1 MKLTALLKNKYSALT
16 VFSLVSILV
25 YFNCF
30 SIGFISDDFTYLLGV
45 QQNGWQSVTN
55 NFNDDFFLPL
65 THIVQL
71 IIFTFFGENDTVFH
85 AFQLVVH
92 VAVAWQI
99 YLLVKENSSSE
110 KTIFPFLCG
119 LIFLVLPYHTESVIW
134 LASVGYLLSLF
145 FSLLSIRHY
154 LNENYFLFYL
164 FLVLA
169 IFSKE
174 MGYIVPLII
183 VILDWYQF
191 RVYRIKSKAIPI
203 GLIVIAILGI
213 RFLVLGSLIGGYGNA
228 IHLNT
233 NLLTLV
239 KVPCV
244 YLLKYITFF
253 RYSQSTILSLLVIC
267 LLIGIS
273 TPYVKQLIK
282 IKSKRPV
289 VFIFLLF
296 IATLLPVINLET
308 TSLFAIQ
315 SDRYGYFNA
324 VVFAVALSQVLTYWK
339 SNFTFLLSILVV
351 AAFSTLTIQDTFKW
365 KNASIISQQYLS
377 ALSSLAIDN
386 SSILIINAPDNYQG
400 AYVLRNGIN
409 DFLKSKN
416 KNVQVSIINYQTV
429 NSKKWG
435 EETEKDTDYLNKI
448 DSDNHKKYDQI
459 IYYVNGK
466 FKSIEK

>member
-1 MKLTALLKNKYSALT
+1 M
-16 VFSLVSILV
+16 
-25 YFNCF
+25 
-30 SIGFISDDFTYLLGV
+30 
-45 QQNGWQSVTN
+45 
-55 NFNDDFFLPL
+55 
-65 THIVQL
+65 
-71 IIFTFFGENDTVFH
+71 
-85 AFQLVVH
+85 
-92 VAVAWQI
+92 
-99 YLLVKENSSSE
+99 
-110 KTIFPFLCG
+110 
-119 LIFLVLPYHTESVIW
+119 
-134 LASVGYLLSLF
+134 
-145 FSLLSIRHY
+145 
-154 LNENYFLFYL
+154 FYL

-203 GLIVIAILGI
+203 GLIVIATLGI

-233 NLLTLV
+233 NLLTLF

-324 VVFAVALSQVLTYWK
+324 VVFASVEMQAEELLNNIPLMDLIRMLIYLSQYQLRLK
-339 SNFTFLLSILVV
+339 IEHSLFNSQCLFLH
-351 AAFSTLTIQDTFKW
+351 QD
-365 KNASIISQQYLS
+365 
-377 ALSSLAIDN
+377 
-386 SSILIINAPDNYQG
+386 LIIHRGDKLY
-400 AYVLRNGIN
+400 YKK
-409 DFLKSKN
+409 LKLKN
-416 KNVQVSIINYQTV
+416 K
-429 NSKKWG
+429 
-435 EETEKDTDYLNKI
+435 
-448 DSDNHKKYDQI
+448 
-459 IYYVNGK
+459 
-466 FKSIEK
+466 

>member
-1 MKLTALLKNKYSALT
+1 MKITALLKNKYSALI
-16 VFSLVSILV
+16 VFSLVSLLA

-71 IIFTFFGENDTVFH
+71 IIFTFFGENGTVFH

-92 VAVAWQI
+92 VAVGWQI

-110 KTIFPFLCG
+110 KKKFPFLCG

-203 GLIVIAILGI
+203 GLIVIATLGI

-296 IATLLPVINLET
+296 IVTLLPVINLET

-400 AYVLRNGIN
+400 AYALRNGIN

-416 KNVQVSIINYQTV
+416 KNVQVSIVNYQTV

-435 EETEKDTDYLNKI
+435 EETEKDTVYLNKI
-448 DSDNHKKYDQI
+448 YSDNHKKYDQI

>member
-1 MKLTALLKNKYSALT
+1 MKLTTLLNNKYSALT
-16 VFSLVSILV
+16 VFSLVTSLI

-45 QQNGWQSVTN
+45 QQNGWQSVLN

-65 THIVQL
+65 THIIQL
-71 IIFTFFGENDTVFH
+71 IIFTFFGENSTVFH

-92 VAVAWQI
+92 IAVGWQI
-99 YLLVKENSSSE
+99 YLLVKENCSRE

-119 LIFLVLPYHTESVIW
+119 IIFLILPYHTESVIW
-134 LASVGYLLSLF
+134 LASIGYLLSLF
-145 FSLLSIRHY
+145 FGLLSIRHY

-164 FLVLA
+164 FLALA

-183 VILDWYQF
+183 VLLDWYQF
-191 RVYRIKSKAIPI
+191 RVYRLKSKAIPI
-203 GLIVIAILGI
+203 GLIVIATLGI
-213 RFLVLGSLIGGYGNA
+213 RFVVLGSLIGGYGNA

-233 NLLTLV
+233 NLLTLL

-253 RYSQSTILSLLVIC
+253 RYSQSIILSLLVIS

-273 TPYVKQLIK
+273 TPYIKQLIK
-282 IKSKRPV
+282 LKSKRPV

-324 VVFAVALSQVLTYWK
+324 VIFAFSLSYVLTYWK
-339 SNFTFLLSILVV
+339 SNYAFLLSILLVT
-351 AAFSTLTIQDTFKW
+351 AFSTLTIQDTFKW
-365 KNASIISQQYLS
+365 KNASLLGQQYLS
-377 ALSSLAIDN
+377 ALSSLEIDN

-400 AYVLRNGIN
+400 VYVLRNGID

-416 KNVQVSIINYQTV
+416 KNVKVTIVNYQSV

-435 EETEKDTDYLNKI
+435 EETEKDTAYLNQLYLE
-448 DSDNHKKYDQI
+448 NHKKYDQI